1 MPGGILRNRGTA
13 AIFVLW
19 IALLTI
25 QSCAPSISLYSE
37 NAYQQAVEL
46 KVASLDLMNQATEPY
61 EDRKEQADQLRLG
74 LQRAY
79 EFANG
84 RPDNDH
90 SARLW
95 RIMIDPDGE
104 MMGGFLSLWE
114 ESGTMSD
121 VFITEAKE
129 NIAEGFDTIIGL
141 ESGKIRP
148 GDVQ

>member
-1 MPGGILRNRGTA
+1 M
-13 AIFVLW
+13 
-19 IALLTI
+19 
-25 QSCAPSISLYSE
+25 
-37 NAYQQAVEL
+37 
-46 KVASLDLMNQATEPY
+46 KVASLNLMDHATEPY
-61 EDRKEQADQLRLG
+61 ENYEDHADQLRLG

-84 RPDNDH
+84 RPDNEH

-104 MMGGFLSLWE
+104 MMGGFLTRWE
-114 ESGTMSD
+114 ENGAMSD
-121 VFITEAKE
+121 VFITEVKE
-129 NIAEGFDTIIGL
+129 NITEGFDIIIGL